1 MTLCLLFLE
10 RYSCSGEGGGR
21 STHPRKGCRTST
33 SVQLAR
39 RSREIFSR
47 YMRRCRSLTRRV
59 KSSPGVHATRE
70 CPLRSSLSDR
80 VGARVG
86 VPFTLHTRW
95 ALGSHP
101 GPREGAVGPA
111 QRRRVRVCVWRRR
124 LAHGVLRRRAA
135 RDPLV
140 PAEGRKWGP
149 CGSVE
154 RVHTRH
160 AVAGGTTGPRAAA
173 GGARRVCGGR
183 VGEPRRRS
191 TRPRGGRGG
200 PHGTPRGA
208 RSFE

>member
-86 VPFTLHTRW
+86 VPFTRVGLSHRTR
-95 ALGSHP
+95 
-101 GPREGAVGPA
+101 GPARVPWDPPDACGDAVGLTASSDVAPHGTPSCP
-111 QRRRVRVCVWRRR
+111 RRGANAARAAPSSALTPGSRSRAGLRR
-124 LAHGVLRRRAA
+124 LARPQAV
-135 RDPLV
+135 RD
-140 PAEGRKWGP
+140 A
-149 CGSVE
+149 CGE
-154 RVHTRH
+154 H
-160 AVAGGTTGPRAAA
+160 
-173 GGARRVCGGR
+173 
-183 VGEPRRRS
+183 VGEPR
-191 TRPRGGRGG
+191 
-200 PHGTPRGA
+200 
-208 RSFE
+208 